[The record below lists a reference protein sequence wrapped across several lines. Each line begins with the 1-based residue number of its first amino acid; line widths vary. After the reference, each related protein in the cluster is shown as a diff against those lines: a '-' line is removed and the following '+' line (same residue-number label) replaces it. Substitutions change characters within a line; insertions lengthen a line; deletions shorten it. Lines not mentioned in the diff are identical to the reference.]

1 MGNQVKIKCVRS
13 WIAYPGSTVQQNYA
27 EDKVHGFL
35 LWDIEDRNHFDVQF
49 VELPN
54 PKPFVT
60 IEWKGNV
67 EKTVKEAQKHPHGAR
82 FRVRNKDTLTQKE
95 VIQLT

>member
-1 MGNQVKIKCVRS
+1 MSKAKKVKIKALRP

-54 PKPFVT
+54 PKPSR
-60 IEWKGNV
+60 W
-67 EKTVKEAQKHPHGAR
+67 R
-82 FRVRNKDTLTQKE
+82 FTLQAPPATSTSR
-95 VIQLT
+95 LA